1 MCNSTFAQ
9 AQNDQSTF
17 TLNLKNTDIQS
28 LIATVSKQTGRNFV
42 VDPRVKAKVTVIS
55 NEPVDADGLY
65 EVFLSV
71 LQVHGYS
78 AVPAGDLIKIVPDV
92 TAKQGPVPILGEDPD
107 TSDQLVTQVV
117 TVVNVPAAQLVP
129 ILRPMVP
136 QQGHLAAYAATN
148 SLIITDRA
156 SNIQRLMEII
166 RRIDRPDNEEIEVVR
181 LNHASATEIVRTLGS
196 LQRNNIGGPQG
207 PGAMQLVADE
217 RTNSVLISGDTA
229 VRIRVRGL
237 IAHLD
242 TPIESGGNTRVV
254 YLKFANA
261 EDMVTILQGVSQGQA
276 AVGAT
281 TTDAS
286 GAQPTFTTPQQPTA
300 QQQGANNT
308 IVRNNTQTNAVT
320 PRSAAETGESSVDIQ
335 ADPNTNALIITAP
348 PDEMQ
353 NILAVIRQLDIRRAQ
368 VLVEAVI
375 AEITE
380 DNTREFGINFLLDG
394 SDNDAPIGF
403 TNLGGATDGAL
414 GIAGSIATTGVPS
427 SLGAGLSLALG
438 RFASGEI
445 DFGFL
450 VRAIASDADNNIL
463 STPSIVTLDNEEAEI
478 VVGANVPF
486 VTGQQLSTNNDNPF
500 QTIERR
506 DVGLT
511 LKVKPQINDGN
522 TIKMELEQ
530 EVSSVSPT
538 ALTGASDITTSTRQL
553 KTTVLVDDGQTLVLG
568 GLIDDQISDV
578 IEKVPLLGDIP
589 FLGRLFRFN
598 STTKTKQNLMIFLHP
613 VILRDAD
620 TASDFSNSKYNSL
633 RSRQLLYQQQKD
645 ESVTKDPQ
653 ELPEIKLYFD
663 GKSVDGP
670 LTQYES
676 PGFESPSE
684 PLQLTDLSKG
694 TIVKAGGGAPI
705 AAASP
710 AKTDIDKVVAAY
722 NAEKAEQILE
732 EYQPEPE
739 LAALLN
745 AEQANAEKA
754 KAELIVAEEQK
765 LAILKAEEQ
774 KAAAQ
779 TTANVKV
786 FKAPT
791 PVEIN
796 EDPAPELP
804 VANPAL
810 IADIL
815 QTEPDV
821 QTETAVVETKDNQ
834 QEPTPVLV
842 SFEEN
847 FTKDSSVDTP
857 DESEIVAESEA
868 TVDKDPIPSLS
879 LETVSEETPQAAVKS
894 KGTIVKTNGGTL
906 IMGSSPVQVS
916 SGETTDEIISD
927 DSSVETV
934 AIATESDN
942 SEENV
947 IVAESAIAA
956 ESDAIVNVEDDP
968 ILSLPL
974 ATVFPEP
981 AEEPKGTIVK
991 TNGGTIIMGSSPV
1004 QVSSDEIIS
1013 DDSSAE
1019 TVAAATDSDNAVE
1032 NVILAEA
1039 TIAAENE
1046 ANIDVEDDPLLSLPL
1061 ATVLPEAAVAI
1072 PAIEEVP
1079 ASSKSIASDTAADS
1093 IIEAEDTDAVAE
1105 VFSAETDA
1113 VTLGEYVDNIDSEI
1127 VDRSQDDLAD
1137 DRPEVFWISVTSGDN
1152 AQLPEMQSAP
1162 RY

>member
-1 MCNSTFAQ
+1 MKNNNKFRWKRTATGVSIGLLLMCNSSFAQ
-9 AQNDQSTF
+9 VPADQSTF

-92 TAKQGPVPILGEDPD
+92 TAKQGPVPILGEDADP
-107 TSDQLVTQVV
+107 SDQLVTQVV

-166 RRIDRPDNEEIEVVR
+166 QRIDRPDNEEIEVVR

-196 LQRNNIGGPQG
+196 LQRSNIGGPQG

-261 EDMVTILQGVSQGQA
+261 EDIVTILQGVSQGQA

-281 TTDAS
+281 TADGT
-286 GAQPTFTTPQQPTA
+286 GAQPTFTTPQQPA
-300 QQQGANNT
+300 AQQQQQQQQGANNT
-308 IVRNNTQTNAVT
+308 IVRNNNAVT

-403 TNLGGATDGAL
+403 SNLGGGTDGAL
-414 GIAGSIATTGVPS
+414 GIASSIATTGVPS

-438 RFASGEI
+438 RFASGDI

-578 IEKVPLLGDIP
+578 VEKVPLLGDIP
-589 FLGRLFRFN
+589 FLGRLFQFN

-620 TASDFSNSKYNSL
+620 SAHDFSNSKYNSL

-645 ESVTKDPQ
+645 DSISKDPQ
-653 ELPEIKLYFD
+653 DLPEIKLYFD
-663 GKSVDGP
+663 GKNVDGP
-670 LTQYES
+670 LTHFES

-694 TIVKAGGGAPI
+694 TIVSSGISTSNGSLI
-705 AAASP
+705 TAASP
-710 AKTDIDKVVAAY
+710 AKADIEKVVAAY
-722 NAEKAEQILE
+722 NADKAEEVLQDN
-732 EYQPEPE
+732 QPEPD
-739 LAALLN
+739 LAVPLN
-745 AEQANAEKA
+745 ADESGFLEQVQQQIA
-754 KAELIVAEEQK
+754 
-765 LAILKAEEQ
+765 EQ
-774 KAAAQ
+774 KALEQKVAQ
-779 TTANVKV
+779 TKAL
-786 FKAPT
+786 KAPVENVIDEEEGT
-791 PVEIN
+791 P
-796 EDPAPELP
+796 PELP
-804 VANPAL
+804 VANQDL
-810 IADIL
+810 IANIL
-815 QTEPDV
+815 QAEPEDEQPEIDV
-821 QTETAVVETKDNQ
+821 IASEEPVPVSVPVSDEQAEIAVTKSE
-834 QEPTPVLV
+834 EPVPAPVLVSDEQAEIVVTKSEEPVPAPVLV
-842 SFEEN
+842 SFEES
-847 FTKDSSVDTP
+847 FTSHTTVADT
-857 DESEIVAESEA
+857 SA
-868 TVDKDPIPSLS
+868 TTEVP
-879 LETVSEETPQAAVKS
+879 AKS
-894 KGTIVKTNGGTL
+894 
-906 IMGSSPVQVS
+906 
-916 SGETTDEIISD
+916 
-927 DSSVETV
+927 DSSVETASAV
-934 AIATESDN
+934 E
-942 SEENV
+942 SEE
-947 IVAESAIAA
+947 A
-956 ESDAIVNVEDDP
+956 VEQENDP

-974 ATVFPEP
+974 ATVEP
-981 AEEPKGTIVK
+981 MPI
-991 TNGGTIIMGSSPV
+991 
-1004 QVSSDEIIS
+1004 
-1013 DDSSAE
+1013 
-1019 TVAAATDSDNAVE
+1019 
-1032 NVILAEA
+1032 
-1039 TIAAENE
+1039 
-1046 ANIDVEDDPLLSLPL
+1046 
-1061 ATVLPEAAVAI
+1061 
-1072 PAIEEVP
+1072 IEERP
-1079 ASSKSIASDTAADS
+1079 ASSQPVEVDTAADGN
-1093 IIEAEDTDAVAE
+1093 IDAEDTDANAE
-1105 VFSAETDA
+1105 DFSTEADEA
-1113 VTLGEYVDNIDSEI
+1113 AIGEYIDNIDSEI

-1137 DRPEVFWISVTSGDN
+1137 DRPEVFLLPVSESDN
-1152 AQLPEMQSAP
+1152 TRLPEMQSAP

>member
-1 MCNSTFAQ
+1 MC
-9 AQNDQSTF
+9 
-17 TLNLKNTDIQS
+17 
-28 LIATVSKQTGRNFV
+28 
-42 VDPRVKAKVTVIS
+42 
-55 NEPVDADGLY
+55 
-65 EVFLSV
+65 
-71 LQVHGYS
+71 
-78 AVPAGDLIKIVPDV
+78 
-92 TAKQGPVPILGEDPD
+92 
-107 TSDQLVTQVV
+107 
-117 TVVNVPAAQLVP
+117 
-129 ILRPMVP
+129 
-136 QQGHLAAYAATN
+136 
-148 SLIITDRA
+148 
-156 SNIQRLMEII
+156 I
-166 RRIDRPDNEEIEVVR
+166 RD
-181 LNHASATEIVRTLGS
+181 
-196 LQRNNIGGPQG
+196 
-207 PGAMQLVADE
+207 
-217 RTNSVLISGDTA
+217 
-229 VRIRVRGL
+229 
-237 IAHLD
+237 
-242 TPIESGGNTRVV
+242 
-254 YLKFANA
+254 
-261 EDMVTILQGVSQGQA
+261 
-276 AVGAT
+276 
-281 TTDAS
+281 
-286 GAQPTFTTPQQPTA
+286 
-300 QQQGANNT
+300 
-308 IVRNNTQTNAVT
+308 
-320 PRSAAETGESSVDIQ
+320 
-335 ADPNTNALIITAP
+335 
-348 PDEMQ
+348 
-353 NILAVIRQLDIRRAQ
+353 
-368 VLVEAVI
+368 
-375 AEITE
+375 
-380 DNTREFGINFLLDG
+380 
-394 SDNDAPIGF
+394 
-403 TNLGGATDGAL
+403 
-414 GIAGSIATTGVPS
+414 
-427 SLGAGLSLALG
+427 
-438 RFASGEI
+438 
-445 DFGFL
+445 
-450 VRAIASDADNNIL
+450 
-463 STPSIVTLDNEEAEI
+463 
-478 VVGANVPF
+478 
-486 VTGQQLSTNNDNPF
+486 
-500 QTIERR
+500 
-506 DVGLT
+506 
-511 LKVKPQINDGN
+511 
-522 TIKMELEQ
+522 
-530 EVSSVSPT
+530 
-538 ALTGASDITTSTRQL
+538 
-553 KTTVLVDDGQTLVLG
+553 
-568 GLIDDQISDV
+568 
-578 IEKVPLLGDIP
+578 
-589 FLGRLFRFN
+589 
-598 STTKTKQNLMIFLHP
+598 
-613 VILRDAD
+613 
-620 TASDFSNSKYNSL
+620 SNSKYNSL

-765 LAILKAEEQ
+765 LAILEAEEQ

-791 PVEIN
+791 VEAPVEIN

-847 FTKDSSVDTP
+847 FTKDRSVDTP

-906 IMGSSPVQVS
+906 
-916 SGETTDEIISD
+916 
-927 DSSVETV
+927 
-934 AIATESDN
+934 
-942 SEENV
+942 
-947 IVAESAIAA
+947 
-956 ESDAIVNVEDDP
+956 
-968 ILSLPL
+968 
-974 ATVFPEP
+974 
-981 AEEPKGTIVK
+981 
-991 TNGGTIIMGSSPV
+991 IMGSSPV

-1072 PAIEEVP
+1072 PAIEEVL
-1079 ASSKSIASDTAADS
+1079 ASSKSIAPDSAADS

-1137 DRPEVFWISVTSGDN
+1137 DRPEVFLISVTSGDN

>member
-1 MCNSTFAQ
+1 LKNNNKFRWKRTATGVSIGLLLMCNSTFVQ

-281 TTDAS
+281 TTDAG
-286 GAQPTFTTPQQPTA
+286 GAQQPTFTTPQQPTA

-308 IVRNNTQTNAVT
+308 IVRNNTQNNAVT

-394 SDNDAPIGF
+394 SDNEAPIGF
-403 TNLGGATDGAL
+403 TNLGGATEGAL

-438 RFASGEI
+438 RFGSGEI

-506 DVGLT
+506 DVGIT

-578 IEKVPLLGDIP
+578 VEKVPLLGDIP

-613 VILRDAD
+613 VILRDAE
-620 TASDFSNSKYNSL
+620 TASDFSNSKYNSQ
-633 RSRQLLYQQQKD
+633 RSRQLLYRQQED
-645 ESVTKDPQ
+645 ESITKDPQ

-670 LTQYES
+670 LTQFDS

-694 TIVKAGGGAPI
+694 TIVKTGGETLI
-705 AAASP
+705 TAASP

-722 NAEKAEQILE
+722 NAEKAEQVLA

-745 AEQANAEKA
+745 AEQAKSEKANAEKV
-754 KAELIVAEEQK
+754 VAEEEK

-791 PVEIN
+791 VEAPVENN

-857 DESEIVAESEA
+857 DESAIVAESEA
-868 TVDKDPIPSLS
+868 TVDIEKDPIPSLS
-879 LETVSEETPQAAVKS
+879 LETVSAEAPQAAVKS

-916 SGETTDEIISD
+916 SDETTDEIISD
-927 DSSVETV
+927 DSSV
-934 AIATESDN
+934 
-942 SEENV
+942 
-947 IVAESAIAA
+947 
-956 ESDAIVNVEDDP
+956 
-968 ILSLPL
+968 
-974 ATVFPEP
+974 
-981 AEEPKGTIVK
+981 
-991 TNGGTIIMGSSPV
+991 
-1004 QVSSDEIIS
+1004 
-1013 DDSSAE
+1013 E

-1032 NVILAEA
+1032 NVILAET
-1039 TIAAENE
+1039 TIAAESE
-1046 ANIDVEDDPLLSLPL
+1046 ATIDAEDDPLLSLPL
-1061 ATVLPEAAVAI
+1061 ATVLPEAAVVI

-1079 ASSKSIASDTAADS
+1079 ASSKTIAPDSSADS

-1137 DRPEVFWISVTSGDN
+1137 DRPEVFLISITSGDN

>member
-1 MCNSTFAQ
+1 LKNNNKFRWKRTATGVSIGLLLMCNSTFVQ

-281 TTDAS
+281 TTDAG
-286 GAQPTFTTPQQPTA
+286 GAQQPTFTTPQQPTA

-308 IVRNNTQTNAVT
+308 IVRNNTQNNAVT

-394 SDNDAPIGF
+394 SDNEAPIGF
-403 TNLGGATDGAL
+403 TNLGGATEGAL

-438 RFASGEI
+438 RFGSGEI

-506 DVGLT
+506 DVGIT

-578 IEKVPLLGDIP
+578 VEKVPLLGDIP

-613 VILRDAD
+613 VILRDAE
-620 TASDFSNSKYNSL
+620 TASDFSNSKYNSQ
-633 RSRQLLYQQQKD
+633 RSRQLLYRQQED
-645 ESVTKDPQ
+645 ESITKDPQ

-670 LTQYES
+670 LTQFDS

-694 TIVKAGGGAPI
+694 TIVKTGGETLI
-705 AAASP
+705 TAASP

-722 NAEKAEQILE
+722 NAEKAEQVLA

-745 AEQANAEKA
+745 AEQAKSEMANAE
-754 KAELIVAEEQK
+754 IVVAEEEK

-791 PVEIN
+791 VEAPVENN

-857 DESEIVAESEA
+857 DESADIE
-868 TVDKDPIPSLS
+868 KDPIPSLS
-879 LETVSEETPQAAVKS
+879 LETVSAEAPQAAVKS

-916 SGETTDEIISD
+916 SDETTDEIISD
-927 DSSVETV
+927 DSSV
-934 AIATESDN
+934 
-942 SEENV
+942 
-947 IVAESAIAA
+947 
-956 ESDAIVNVEDDP
+956 
-968 ILSLPL
+968 
-974 ATVFPEP
+974 
-981 AEEPKGTIVK
+981 
-991 TNGGTIIMGSSPV
+991 
-1004 QVSSDEIIS
+1004 
-1013 DDSSAE
+1013 E

-1032 NVILAEA
+1032 NVILAET
-1039 TIAAENE
+1039 TIAAESE
-1046 ANIDVEDDPLLSLPL
+1046 ATIDAEDDPLLSLPL
-1061 ATVLPEAAVAI
+1061 ATVLPEAAVVI

-1079 ASSKSIASDTAADS
+1079 ASSKTIAPDSAADS

-1137 DRPEVFWISVTSGDN
+1137 DRPEVFLISITSGDN

>member
-1 MCNSTFAQ
+1 MKNNNKFRWKRTATGVSIGLLLMCNSTFAQ
-9 AQNDQSTF
+9 VQNDQSTF

-156 SNIQRLMEII
+156 SNIQRLMQII

-181 LNHASATEIVRTLGS
+181 LNHAAATEIVRTLGS

-281 TTDAS
+281 TTEG
-286 GAQPTFTTPQQPTA
+286 GAQPGFTTPQPQATA
-300 QQQGANNT
+300 QQGATNT
-308 IVRNNTQTNAVT
+308 IVRNNTQNNAVT

-394 SDNDAPIGF
+394 SDKDAPIGF
-403 TNLGGATDGAL
+403 TNLGGGTDGAL
-414 GIAGSIATTGVPS
+414 GLAGSVATTGVPS

-478 VVGANVPF
+478 VVGSNVPF

-589 FLGRLFRFN
+589 FLGRLFRFS

-620 TASDFSNSKYNSL
+620 SASDFSNSKYNSL

-645 ESVTKDPQ
+645 ESISKDP
-653 ELPEIKLYFD
+653 EVLPEIKLFFD
-663 GKSVDGP
+663 GKSVDSP
-670 LTQYES
+670 LTHFDS

-694 TIVKAGGGAPI
+694 KIIKAGDGTLVT
-705 AAASP
+705 AASP
-710 AKTDIDKVVAAY
+710 AKADIEKVVAAY
-722 NAEKAEQILE
+722 NAELVEQVLE
-732 EYQPEPE
+732 EYQPEPG
-739 LAALLN
+739 LAALLE
-745 AEQANAEKA
+745 AEESVVKETPAEENVA
-754 KAELIVAEEQK
+754 LEQTADTQENIAPAVPAVAE
-765 LAILKAEEQ
+765 
-774 KAAAQ
+774 
-779 TTANVKV
+779 TTV
-786 FKAPT
+786 FKAPVEAAVVATKPDTAIEKT
-791 PVEIN
+791 PAELPDIN
-796 EDPAPELP
+796 E
-804 VANPAL
+804 AL
-810 IADIL
+810 IAYVL
-815 QTEPDV
+815 QTESAEVPEQSTV
-821 QTETAVVETKDNQ
+821 TETEDTA
-834 QEPTPVLV
+834 PAPVLV
-842 SFEEN
+842 SFEESPD
-847 FTKDSSVDTP
+847 TAIDSNTTVTAADT
-857 DESEIVAESEA
+857 
-868 TVDKDPIPSLS
+868 
-879 LETVSEETPQAAVKS
+879 AAAGNADAIAVENN
-894 KGTIVKTNGGTL
+894 T
-906 IMGSSPVQVS
+906 
-916 SGETTDEIISD
+916 
-927 DSSVETV
+927 SVE
-934 AIATESDN
+934 
-942 SEENV
+942 
-947 IVAESAIAA
+947 A
-956 ESDAIVNVEDDP
+956 ESDPVLP
-968 ILSLPL
+968 LPL
-974 ATVFPEP
+974 ATILPEP
-981 AEEPKGTIVK
+981 V
-991 TNGGTIIMGSSPV
+991 
-1004 QVSSDEIIS
+1004 
-1013 DDSSAE
+1013 
-1019 TVAAATDSDNAVE
+1019 TV
-1032 NVILAEA
+1032 
-1039 TIAAENE
+1039 
-1046 ANIDVEDDPLLSLPL
+1046 
-1061 ATVLPEAAVAI
+1061 
-1072 PAIEEVP
+1072 EEVP
-1079 ASSKSIASDTAADS
+1079 ASSKPVDIDTAADG
-1093 IIEAEDTDAVAE
+1093 IIDTDDTDASANEVTDEVAGE
-1105 VFSAETDA
+1105 VTADLFTD
-1113 VTLGEYVDNIDSEI
+1113 TGEYIDNVDSDE

-1137 DRPEVFWISVTSGDN
+1137 DRPEVFLISVSKADN
-1152 AQLPEMQSAP
+1152 ALLTEMQPAP